1 MTRFQDASRLRAIFE
16 SSIDPST
23 EPIANFPLPWYE
35 EFLQRL
41 IGDNIQTITYQDLFA
56 ESDDR
61 EYMSN
66 YSREFRAWNEEVRD
80 PQQRYL
86 LIQHDVDDVPEF
98 TKRMVAMEA
107 FYGIRSNIFMF
118 RDGFSYHN
126 DRPPYAIDHDFFQE
140 AERNGFVIGYHQN
153 AFALAGFQMEPAIHR
168 YRSDVDY
175 LRQFYKIEFVV
186 PHGGVGAEI
195 DGRLVQN
202 PDVPMPPEFEGNLR
216 WVYNRYAVRFT
227 ERWSDG
233 GLRKTRDAQRI
244 KGFDLVGDFLPKLRP
259 GTRNFCLIHPQR
271 WGYNVDP
278 KQNPM
283 LAEEPWYQEVCARF
297 QSRAKP
303 IQEQA
308 VSAPTEMKTI

>member
-1 MTRFQDASRLRAIFE
+1 MTLFQDGTRLKAIYAPG
-16 SSIDPST
+16 SNPST
-23 EPIANFPLPWYE
+23 EPICNFPLRWYE
-35 EFLQRL
+35 EFLTQIVRH
-41 IGDNIQTITYQDLFA
+41 NIQVITYRDLFA
-56 ESDDR
+56 QSDDWD
-61 EYMSN
+61 
-66 YSREFRAWNEEVRD
+66 YSSGYSSEFQAWKEHRRD
-80 PQQRYL
+80 PHQRYL

-118 RDGFSYHN
+118 RDRFSSNN
-126 DRPPYAIDHDFFQE
+126 DKPPYRIGHDFFQE

-153 AFALAGFQMEPAIHR
+153 AFALAGFQMESAIQR
-168 YRSDVDY
+168 YRSDVHY
-175 LRQFYKIEFVV
+175 LRQFYKIKFVV

-202 PDVPMPPEFEGNLR
+202 RDVPMPPEFEGNLR

-227 ERWSDG
+227 ERFSDG
-233 GLRKTRDAQRI
+233 GLRKTRDIERI
-244 KGFDLVGDFLPKLRP
+244 KSFDLVGKFLPKLKP

-283 LAEEPWYQEVCARF
+283 LAEEPWYQEVCAQF
-297 QSRAKP
+297 ALPTPSDQAP
-303 IQEQA
+303 A
-308 VSAPTEMKTI
+308 VSAPTDTNAV